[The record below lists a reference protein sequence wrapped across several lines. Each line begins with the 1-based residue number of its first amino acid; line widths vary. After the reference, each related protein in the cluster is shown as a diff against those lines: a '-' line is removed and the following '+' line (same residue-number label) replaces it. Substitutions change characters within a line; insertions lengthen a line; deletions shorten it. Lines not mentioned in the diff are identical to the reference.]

1 MTLHRWSIHLNI
13 RGDSAAANSLIPG
26 IAFSL
31 RHGAFAIISQ
41 SRAMLSPPGRLTS
54 RLMDDLMNPG
64 SRKIFLDAC
73 VLSIHS
79 S

>member
-31 RHGAFAIISQ
+31 RHGAFAIII
-41 SRAMLSPPGRLTS
+41 PEPGDAPARL
-54 RLMDDLMNPG
+54 
-64 SRKIFLDAC
+64 AA
-73 VLSIHS
+73 
-79 S
+79 